1 MEEWFDNL
9 TSEALDSSYLG
20 KIPEFY
26 VITRLAKWLFAYF
39 SKLNQI
45 SATKAH
51 IHNQNLK
58 NQLNNYFRRQQKSIQ
73 K

>member
-26 VITRLAKWLFAYF
+26 NITRLAK
-39 SKLNQI
+39 
-45 SATKAH
+45 
-51 IHNQNLK
+51 
-58 NQLNNYFRRQQKSIQ
+58 
-73 K
+73 